1 MEHRYLHMRQGV
13 IFIEFRV
20 LLFPLLPR
28 RDSPF
33 CFNFFLYQEMEG
45 REGGSGLV
53 NRDQLLVHLTKQ
65 QEARL
70 VKQNHQKEEFDR
82 DLISSQLYT
91 FNKLQKNLAEP
102 CKT

>member
-1 MEHRYLHMRQGV
+1 MNFCCGQRTTDRGV
-13 IFIEFRV
+13 LRG
-20 LLFPLLPR
+20 PR
-28 RDSPF
+28 GPKKI
-33 CFNFFLYQEMEG
+33 LYQEMEG

>member
-1 MEHRYLHMRQGV
+1 
-13 IFIEFRV
+13 
-20 LLFPLLPR
+20 
-28 RDSPF
+28 
-33 CFNFFLYQEMEG
+33 MEG

-82 DLISSQLYT
+82 DLIIHIQQT
-91 FNKLQKNLAEP
+91 AEEP
-102 CKT
+102 CRTL